1 MEGRET
7 NIKID
12 NKTEEDKIK
21 QKKLHANEL

>member
-12 NKTEEDKIK
+12 NKAEQDKIK